1 MDRARKHMPVG
12 NRITYQKHIAHC
24 RDVHKKKLE
33 TIKAS
38 VDNAMPRSHAMSHLQ
53 KNLKK
58 EQMME
63 ERFSTIERYCVDAI
77 RRGDSLLS

>member
-1 MDRARKHMPVG
+1 MDRARKHMPVC

-24 RDVHKKKLE
+24 RDVHKKKLA

-38 VDNAMPRSHAMSHLQ
+38 VDNTLPKSHRMVHLQ

-58 EQMME
+58 QQMME
-63 ERFSTIERYCVDAI
+63 ERFSTIER
-77 RRGDSLLS
+77 